1 VSKIDFLAMKGG
13 DYPSNRLVHEIYLY
27 CSEQRIHVFD
37 GRSKEVRGGEG
48 GGTGGRG
55 EDGKSRF
62 YRKLKQSLCVTIEN

>member
-1 VSKIDFLAMKGG
+1 MKGG
-13 DYPSNRLVHEIYLY
+13 GVTLQMLRLVHEIYLY
-27 CSEQRIHVFD
+27 CSEQRIYVFD
-37 GRSKEVRGGEG
+37 GRSKEVGGGEG